1 MFITVDLFNFVDI
14 RIEIYSLTFEFVVLE
29 VTHCLL
35 LFIICN
41 PCRTKFRG
49 FMIPTKT
56 TKIGIQWERKRIH
69 SRHNVL
75 NYLAFKYFGFEC
87 IWWRLFQNRLVR
99 NKFIYVFIMHDY
111 DNLLCATW
119 EKLDSNLWNGEII
132 NHNTKTSLQ

>member
-49 FMIPTKT
+49 FMIPYIIYSASK
-56 TKIGIQWERKRIH
+56 ERGWVFSFQTLH
-69 SRHNVL
+69 S
-75 NYLAFKYFGFEC
+75 
-87 IWWRLFQNRLVR
+87 
-99 NKFIYVFIMHDY
+99 
-111 DNLLCATW
+111 
-119 EKLDSNLWNGEII
+119 
-132 NHNTKTSLQ
+132 